1 MKKNIFIL
9 AVVFLLAPWGGI
21 FAAGTG
27 TNDFITFETGVFMR
41 DNAYAGFKA
50 PPADWAAQSGALR
63 LNPAWETNRSLRWF
77 IEDQQLGGDYVAAGI
92 SFGNADEIR
101 WGLKVLDWGFA
112 QMTTNGD
119 FPHSDNYHSA
129 AFFIE
134 ASSRAL
140 LLLEASSWR
149 AKFKDQI
156 GDLKSKLQL
165 AARWM
170 IRPEVHDKFWNPT
183 LKKGGEWPFGH
194 RRYLDAAALGEAGVL
209 CHDRDLLAAAAD
221 FARQGIAFQQPDG
234 VNPEKGGPDSHYQA
248 YGLLFACRY
257 YALVADDQLRA
268 EMRPMMDKAY
278 AWLLTRVRPDGSVDP
293 TGNTRTGLGQEKAR
307 NGKPKGLE
315 YRFTAIAL
323 AYRGQI
329 TRNPELQAT
338 ARRVFE
344 ADRKLRAESPDL
356 AWDGY

>member
-1 MKKNIFIL
+1 MTKNISIF
-9 AVVFLLAPWGGI
+9 AFVFLLASFGQV
-21 FAAGTG
+21 FAAGIG
-27 TNDFITFETGVFMR
+27 TNGFTAFETGVFVR
-41 DNAYAGFKA
+41 DNAYANFKA
-50 PPADWAAQSGALR
+50 PPADWPAQSGALR
-63 LNPAWETNRSLRWF
+63 LNTAWETNRSLRWF

-92 SFGNADEIR
+92 SFGHADEIR
-101 WGLKVLDWGFA
+101 WGLKVLEWGFA

-134 ASSRAL
+134 ATSRAL
-140 LLLEASSWR
+140 LLVEASSWR
-149 AKFKDQI
+149 AEFKDQV
-156 GDLKSKLQL
+156 GDLKSKLHL

-183 LKKGGEWPFGH
+183 KKGGEWPFGH

-209 CHDRDLLAAAAD
+209 CHDQDLLAAAAE
-221 FARQGIAFQQPDG
+221 FVRQGIAFQRPDG

-257 YALVADDQLRA
+257 YALVADNPMRA
-268 EMRPMMDKAY
+268 EMKPMMDKAY
-278 AWLLTRVRPDGSVDP
+278 AWLLTRIRLDGTVDP

-307 NGKPKGLE
+307 NGKLKGLE

-323 AYRGQI
+323 AYWGQM
-329 TRNPELQAT
+329 TQKPESEKT
-338 ARRVFE
+338 AQRVFE

>member
-1 MKKNIFIL
+1 MNKSLAIV
-9 AVVFLLAPWGGI
+9 AVVFLLAPWGEI

-27 TNDFITFETGVFMR
+27 TNDFITFETGGFMR

-92 SFGNADEIR
+92 AFGHADEIR
-101 WGLKVLDWGFA
+101 WGLKVLEWGFA

-119 FPHSDNYHSA
+119 FPHPDNYHSA

-134 ASSRAL
+134 ATSRAL
-140 LLLEASSWR
+140 LLLEASPWR
-149 AKFKDQI
+149 AEFKDQI
-156 GDLKSKLQL
+156 GGLKAKLHL

-170 IRPEVHDKFWNPT
+170 IRPEVHDKFWSPT
-183 LKKGGEWPFGH
+183 KKGGEWPFGH

-209 CHDRDLLAAAAD
+209 CHDQDLLAAAAE

-234 VNPEKGGPDSHYQA
+234 VNPERGGHDSHYQA

-268 EMRPMMDKAY
+268 EMKPMMDKAY
-278 AWLLTRVRPDGSVDP
+278 AWLLTRIRPDGSVDP
-293 TGNTRTGLGQEKAR
+293 AGNTRTGLGQEKAR
-307 NGKPKGLE
+307 DGKPKGLE

-323 AYRGQI
+323 AYRGQM
-329 TRNPELQAT
+329 TQDQSLQAT